1 MPRYVRASMP
11 AALLLAALIYPLAAT
26 PARLD
31 DRFADLPRTL
41 DGMAYMQT
49 AVYTDEKGT
58 IDLSYDYE
66 GIQWLRRNVEGTPAI
81 VEGRTPLYRWGGRFS
96 IYTGLPTVLGWDW
109 HQTQQRGELAFMVER
124 RAAEVDAFYADPQM
138 GQALRFLR
146 QYGVEYVIVGRVER
160 LYYPA
165 AGLRKLEAGLG
176 GALEVAYSNPGLT
189 IYRVR
194 PSGELLTA
202 NASP

>member
-1 MPRYVRASMP
+1 M
-11 AALLLAALIYPLAAT
+11 
-26 PARLD
+26 
-31 DRFADLPRTL
+31 
-41 DGMAYMQT
+41 
-49 AVYTDEKGT
+49 
-58 IDLSYDYE
+58 
-66 GIQWLRRNVEGTPAI
+66 
-81 VEGRTPLYRWGGRFS
+81 
-96 IYTGLPTVLGWDW
+96 LGWDW